1 MSEITRPD
9 RVQSGTAEAL
19 VDRHAPHSAMTFF
32 AFVIVAASAAAS
44 AVNVEFMIVTFTA
57 LTALAAGGAV
67 MMARRANPAPVSESA
82 QSNPVGLGF

>member
-1 MSEITRPD
+1 MSENTRP
-9 RVQSGTAEAL
+9 VSA
-19 VDRHAPHSAMTFF
+19 DRHAPHSAMTFF